1 MAKRIDL
8 TEENYSSLKPTGER
22 ILVKRD
28 KGEERT
34 ESGVWYAKEQNRQ
47 TGTVIALG
55 DAELFEKENN
65 RIKVGSKIYF
75 IEEGYL
81 PIGEFMLMKIS
92 SVLGVF
98 E

>member
-1 MAKRIDL
+1 MAKRIDI
-8 TEENYSSLKPTGER
+8 TEENYSTLKPTGER

-55 DAELFEKENN
+55 DAEMFEKET
-65 RIKVGSKIYF
+65 IVSKLAQKF
-75 IEEGYL
+75 TL
-81 PIGEFMLMKIS
+81 LRKDMSRLVS
-92 SVLGVF
+92 LC
-98 E
+98 